1 MGQYNKIAIII
12 FFTLSI
18 QLLFGAS
25 GLCLPVKIR
34 HLYHLLTAPKD
45 LYTPIVYDHF
55 NFSKKGTSKTYSLIP
70 KYFDLYALSISFP
83 NEKISSKH
91 KFQGK
96 LKIEFL
102 YKKEVVLEKIADQ
115 NISALYADK
124 EMSLYKRI
132 TLLNFIVPIDN
143 KYKDNLSVRVS
154 VIESDNFLEKYK
166 DSNMLHIA
174 VSSRP

>member
-1 MGQYNKIAIII
+1 MGRYNKIAIII

-18 QLLFGAS
+18 QLMLGTS
-25 GLCLPVKIR
+25 GLCFPIKIR
-34 HLYHLLTAPKD
+34 HLYHLLTVPKD

-55 NFSKKGTSKTYSLIP
+55 DFSKKGTTITYSLIP
-70 KYFDLYALSISFP
+70 KYFDIYALSISFP
-83 NEKISSKH
+83 NEKISSKY

-102 YKKEVVLEKIADQ
+102 YKEKIVLEKIADQ

-132 TLLNFIVPIDN
+132 TLLNFIVPIYN

-154 VIESDNFLEKYK
+154 VIETDNLLEKYK
-166 DSNMLHIA
+166 DSTMLHIA